1 MGGKAESFS
10 WSSVEDELAV
20 NYLENLDIQKICS
33 ILNDIKNSICSSLD
47 IENRLWVIIFTQR
60 RAPLQA
66 FSYLKS
72 TIKTLKKWKLFKVNN
87 KNTRSTFYS
96 SNC

>member
-1 MGGKAESFS
+1 MGGKAETFS

-47 IENRLWVIIFTQR
+47 IENRLWVIIFTQK
-60 RAPLQA
+60 RAPRQA

-72 TIKTLKKWKLFKVNN
+72 TIKTLKK
-87 KNTRSTFYS
+87 
-96 SNC
+96 

>member
-20 NYLENLDIQKICS
+20 NYLENLDVQKICS

-47 IENRLWVIIFTQR
+47 IENRLWVIIFTQK
-60 RAPLQA
+60 RAPRQA

-72 TIKTLKKWKLFKVNN
+72 TIKTLKK
-87 KNTRSTFYS
+87 
-96 SNC
+96 